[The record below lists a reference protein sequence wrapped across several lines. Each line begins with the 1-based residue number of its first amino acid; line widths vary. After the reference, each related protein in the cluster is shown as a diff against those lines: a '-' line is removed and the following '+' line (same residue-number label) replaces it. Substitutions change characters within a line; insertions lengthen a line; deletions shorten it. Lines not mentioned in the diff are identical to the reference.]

1 MTKAYPVYVKSVLR
15 SFLVIGIVLIIGF
28 GWNFHITRRSAVVTT
43 RWFWSPI
50 LEESILKILKII
62 YRSPH
67 STFLSEKLTFLEQ

>member
-28 GWNFHITRRSAVVTT
+28 AIVTT